1 MTQRVT
7 RGKVREREREPWGGG
22 RETQSG
28 STMLTCH
35 GDEIKLRDWMR
46 SHGRLRCVATTDL
59 IRKLPTFFI
68 GELRRLDWREV
79 SSILALLDVISTNNI
94 IIYKIIFLR
103 IIILLMRNSQIVLI
117 SLQVN
122 FSAFKAVNHLIVAQ
136 MFYMLL
142 SLAPLALV

>member
-7 RGKVREREREPWGGG
+7 RGKVRERERAMRGG

-68 GELRRLDWREV
+68 GELRRLDSREV
-79 SSILALLDVISTNNI
+79 SSFLALLDVISTNNI
-94 IIYKIIFLR
+94 MTYKIIFTYHHT
-103 IIILLMRNSQIVLI
+103 IGDE
-117 SLQVN
+117 
-122 FSAFKAVNHLIVAQ
+122 
-136 MFYMLL
+136 
-142 SLAPLALV
+142 